1 MAQESRYSKVF
12 VKIWHSKDFRT
23 LSEEGK
29 MLFLYLLTSPHRN
42 MGGFYYL
49 PLPYLCFDVGLDEK
63 RVSKAFK
70 ELTDKDMALYDFDA
84 QVVLIKKWFCYNP
97 IENENQA
104 KGLNK
109 QLAEIPKSKLF
120 KPFVNCVKEYCKYIE
135 SILKGFDI
143 PSENHSETLPKPYAK
158 PGTGT
163 GSGTE
168 TGSELSNIYALG
180 SALAQNHS
188 SGSVEAEKV
197 TATLDDKPPESRP
210 RSPFTSK
217 RQEQLFDEFWA
228 EYPKKRSKGQAEKTW
243 VKIKPDEQLFEA
255 IMTGLKRAK
264 TSVDW
269 TKNGGQYIPYPST
282 WLNAKGWEDE
292 YKEVSSSGKHQR
304 HTSGYYTPG
313 YAKSQSNRFAGLA
326 RNGGTG
332 RVVGGQDR
340 PLGSGNSPPPGDIKK
355 CPGNDS
361 SYQVT
366 GGMPMAR

>member
-63 RVSKAFK
+63 RVIKAFE
-70 ELTDKDMALYDFDA
+70 ELTDKDMALYDYDT

-143 PSENHSETLPKPYAK
+143 PSENPSETLLKPYTK
-158 PGTGT
+158 PGTGSGT

-168 TGSELSNIYALG
+168 DKHICASKAAREH
-180 SALAQNHS
+180 LAGHDSDEN
-188 SGSVEAEKV
+188 VEADKV
-197 TATLDDKPPESRP
+197 TVASDEQPGEKSRS
-210 RSPFTSK
+210 RSPFKSK

-228 EYPKKRSKGQAEKTW
+228 QYPKKRSKGQAERAW
-243 VKIKPDEQLFEA
+243 VKIKPDEQLFKA
-255 IMTGLKRAK
+255 ILNGLELAK
-264 TSVDW
+264 TSVEW
-269 TKNGGQYIPYPST
+269 LKEGGQFIPYPGT
-282 WLNAKGWEDE
+282 WLRAKGWEDE
-292 YKEVSSSGKHQR
+292 YKEEAPNGINSGYFEGTNQPAKPAQG
-304 HTSGYYTPG
+304 TSG
-313 YAKSQSNRFAGLA
+313 SNDALAGFKRA
-326 RNGGTG
+326 
-332 RVVGGQDR
+332 
-340 PLGSGNSPPPGDIKK
+340 
-355 CPGNDS
+355 
-361 SYQVT
+361 
-366 GGMPMAR
+366 

>member
-1 MAQESRYSKVF
+1 MRHESRYSKVF

-63 RVSKAFK
+63 RVVKALE
-70 ELTDKDMALYDFDA
+70 ELTDKDMALYDYNT

-135 SILKGFDI
+135 TILKGFDI
-143 PSENHSETLPKPYAK
+143 PFENPSERVSKPYTK

-163 GSGTE
+163 GTE
-168 TGSELSNIYALG
+168 TGTGAIDICAPDGARVHTISESKQSG
-180 SALAQNHS
+180 
-188 SGSVEAEKV
+188 GSVEAEKV
-197 TATLDDKPPESRP
+197 TATLEDKPSKSGP
-210 RSPFTSK
+210 RSPFKSK

-228 EYPKKRSKGQAEKTW
+228 QYPKKRSKGQAEKAW
-243 VKIKPDEQLFEA
+243 VKIQPQPDEQLVDRMIAA
-255 IMTGLKRAK
+255 IERAK
-264 TSVDW
+264 KSEEW
-269 TKNGGQYIPYPST
+269 RKENGRYIPYPAT

-292 YKEVSSSGKHQR
+292 FVASSSVTNKVNHN
-304 HTSGYYTPG
+304 PDK
-313 YAKSQSNRFAGLA
+313 YA
-326 RNGGTG
+326 
-332 RVVGGQDR
+332 
-340 PLGSGNSPPPGDIKK
+340 DI
-355 CPGNDS
+355 
-361 SYQVT
+361 YLT
-366 GGMPMAR
+366 

>member
-63 RVSKAFK
+63 RVSKAFE
-70 ELTDKDMALYDFDA
+70 ELTDKDMALYDYDT

-120 KPFVNCVKEYCKYIE
+120 KPFVNCVKEHCKYIE

-143 PSENHSETLPKPYAK
+143 PFENPSETLSKPYTK

-163 GSGTE
+163 G
-168 TGSELSNIYALG
+168 TGSVTVTEELESMHGA
-180 SALAQNHS
+180 
-188 SGSVEAEKV
+188 EAAPCQP
-197 TATLDDKPPESRP
+197 TAPPIITLTLNDK
-210 RSPFTSK
+210 T
-217 RQEQLFDEFWA
+217 
-228 EYPKKRSKGQAEKTW
+228 EYPVTE
-243 VKIKPDEQLFEA
+243 EQVEEW
-255 IMTGLKRAK
+255 AK
-264 TSVDW
+264 LYPAVDVIQELR
-269 TKNGGQYIPYPST
+269 KM
-282 WLNAKGWEDE
+282 KGWLDANPSRRKTKKGILRFINSWLS
-292 YKEVSSSGKHQR
+292 KE
-304 HTSGYYTPG
+304 
-313 YAKSQSNRFAGLA
+313 
-326 RNGGTG
+326 
-332 RVVGGQDR
+332 QDR
-340 PLGSGNSPPPGDIKK
+340 RSYKARASPPAFKNYDDGEDFLK
-355 CPGNDS
+355 G
-361 SYQVT
+361 
-366 GGMPMAR
+366 

>member
-49 PLPYLCFDVGLDEK
+49 PLPYLCFDVGLDEE
-63 RVSKAFK
+63 RVSKAFE
-70 ELTDKDMALYDFDA
+70 ELTDKDMALYDYNT

-143 PSENHSETLPKPYAK
+143 PSENPSETLSKPYTK

-163 GSGTE
+163 GTG
-168 TGSELSNIYALG
+168 TGSGEEDSPN
-180 SALAQNHS
+180 
-188 SGSVEAEKV
+188 
-197 TATLDDKPPESRP
+197 PPGP
-210 RSPFTSK
+210 DAP
-217 RQEQLFDEFWA
+217 QEQPDEKIKELEKPKKTRQIPLFDEATEQYKLALFMRDCVLKNLPNAKVPDSTPEGLRRWAYDIDLMMRIDCRSPDEIRELMDWAHRDPFWKA
-228 EYPKKRSKGQAEKTW
+228 NILSPGKLREKWDTLTAHKKRDEEKIRGAPPVQATNFPQRTYSDEFYK
-243 VKIKPDEQLFEA
+243 KI
-255 IMTGLKRAK
+255 
-264 TSVDW
+264 
-269 TKNGGQYIPYPST
+269 
-282 WLNAKGWEDE
+282 LN
-292 YKEVSSSGKHQR
+292 R
-304 HTSGYYTPG
+304 
-313 YAKSQSNRFAGLA
+313 L
-326 RNGGTG
+326 
-332 RVVGGQDR
+332 
-340 PLGSGNSPPPGDIKK
+340 
-355 CPGNDS
+355 
-361 SYQVT
+361 
-366 GGMPMAR
+366 

>member
-49 PLPYLCFDVGLDEK
+49 PLPYLCFDVGLDEE
-63 RVSKAFK
+63 RVSKAFE
-70 ELTDKDMALYDFDA
+70 ELTDKDMALYDYNT

-143 PSENHSETLPKPYAK
+143 PFENPSETLPKPFAK

-163 GSGTE
+163 GTGTVTVTE
-168 TGSELSNIYALG
+168 EGAESAHGAESAPCQPTAPPIITLTLNDKTEYPVTEEQVEEWTKLYPAVDVMQELRKMKG
-180 SALAQNHS
+180 W
-188 SGSVEAEKV
+188 
-197 TATLDDKPPESRP
+197 LDANP
-210 RSPFTSK
+210 SK
-217 RQEQLFDEFWA
+217 RKT
-228 EYPKKRSKGQAEKTW
+228 KKGILRFINNWLSKE
-243 VKIKPDEQLFEA
+243 
-255 IMTGLKRAK
+255 
-264 TSVDW
+264 
-269 TKNGGQYIPYPST
+269 
-282 WLNAKGWEDE
+282 
-292 YKEVSSSGKHQR
+292 
-304 HTSGYYTPG
+304 
-313 YAKSQSNRFAGLA
+313 
-326 RNGGTG
+326 
-332 RVVGGQDR
+332 QDR
-340 PLGSGNSPPPGDIKK
+340 GGYKARPSPPAFKNYDDGEDFLK
-355 CPGNDS
+355 G
-361 SYQVT
+361 
-366 GGMPMAR
+366 